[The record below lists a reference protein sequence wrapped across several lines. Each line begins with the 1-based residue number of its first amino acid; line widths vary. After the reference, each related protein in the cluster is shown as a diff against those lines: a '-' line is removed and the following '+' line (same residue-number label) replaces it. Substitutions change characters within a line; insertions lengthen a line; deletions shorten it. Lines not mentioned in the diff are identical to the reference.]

1 MGAHEQRL
9 GRCWAQAADVALG
22 LARGAAPGRGAKGPR
37 ELGPGRSLHLRF
49 APVVGE
55 FFKRLTN
62 GVVFLLAAL
71 TFFLV
76 PIGRKTAAQH
86 LVAIVSTPPAQE
98 AASAFAHIARRIA
111 TEARTELDK
120 LRNPQPAQREP
131 KASTAKVRPP
141 P

>member
-1 MGAHEQRL
+1 M
-9 GRCWAQAADVALG
+9 
-22 LARGAAPGRGAKGPR
+22 
-37 ELGPGRSLHLRF
+37 
-49 APVVGE
+49 VGE

-86 LVAIVSTPPAQE
+86 LVAIVSTPPARE

-120 LRNPQPAQREP
+120 LRRPPPAQREP
-131 KASTAKVRPP
+131 KPATAKVRPP

>member
-1 MGAHEQRL
+1 M
-9 GRCWAQAADVALG
+9 
-22 LARGAAPGRGAKGPR
+22 
-37 ELGPGRSLHLRF
+37 
-49 APVVGE
+49 VGD

-86 LVAIVSTPPAQE
+86 TVAIFSTPPARE
-98 AASAFAHIARRIA
+98 AVSAFAHIARRIT

-120 LRNPQPAQREP
+120 LRSPPPPPREP
-131 KASTAKVRPP
+131 KSPAAKARPP
-141 P
+141 S

>member
-1 MGAHEQRL
+1 M
-9 GRCWAQAADVALG
+9 
-22 LARGAAPGRGAKGPR
+22 
-37 ELGPGRSLHLRF
+37 
-49 APVVGE
+49 VGD

-86 LVAIVSTPPAQE
+86 LVAIFSTPPAKE

-111 TEARTELDK
+111 TEASSELDK
-120 LRNPQPAQREP
+120 LRNPPPPPAPREP
-131 KASTAKVRPP
+131 KPPTAKARPP
-141 P
+141 S